1 MPTITNQKK
10 GLILITAL
18 LLVSAVIFFVSRRR
32 SDAPEEHAGR
42 IYVHVSSFSLPN
54 GWGYDIM
61 AGEKKYIH
69 QAQIPA
75 VAGRHPFLSEED
87 ALKTGRLVVYKISHN
102 LMPSVSVAE
111 LDSLGVSWKK

>member
-1 MPTITNQKK
+1 MPTTTKQKK
-10 GLILITAL
+10 VIIPVTAL
-18 LLVSAVIFFVSRRR
+18 LLVSAVIFFMSRRR
-32 SDAPEEHAGR
+32 SDAPDEHAGR
-42 IYVHVSSFSLPN
+42 IYVHVISFPLPG

-75 VAGRHPFLSEED
+75 VAGRHPFSTEED

-102 LMPSVSVAE
+102 KMPAVSVAE
-111 LDSLGVSWKK
+111 LDSLGVTWKK